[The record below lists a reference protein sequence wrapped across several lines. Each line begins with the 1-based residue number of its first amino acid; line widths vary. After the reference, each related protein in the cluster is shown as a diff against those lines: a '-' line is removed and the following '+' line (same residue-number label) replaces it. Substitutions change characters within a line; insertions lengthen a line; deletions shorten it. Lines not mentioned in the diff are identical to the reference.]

1 MFLHIFNG
9 AKQMPIDID
18 HEQIVSLTEAT
29 KIIPKRNGKRPAI
42 ATLWRW
48 CRQGVRGVH
57 LEYIRMGRNLATS
70 REAINRF
77 FNALASADQPTTAK
91 PLVPLQAEPAA
102 SSAVRRASLT
112 QADRILERAGI

>member
-1 MFLHIFNG
+1 
-9 AKQMPIDID
+9 MPIDIEK
-18 HEQIVSLTEAT
+18 EQVVSLTEAT
-29 KIIPKRNGKRPAI
+29 KIMPKRNGKRPAI

-48 CRQGVRGVH
+48 CRKGIQGIH

-77 FNALASADQPTTAK
+77 FNALADADRSAAPATK
-91 PLVPLQAEPAA
+91 PSEPLAV
-102 SSAVRRASLT
+102 SSAVRQTSLD